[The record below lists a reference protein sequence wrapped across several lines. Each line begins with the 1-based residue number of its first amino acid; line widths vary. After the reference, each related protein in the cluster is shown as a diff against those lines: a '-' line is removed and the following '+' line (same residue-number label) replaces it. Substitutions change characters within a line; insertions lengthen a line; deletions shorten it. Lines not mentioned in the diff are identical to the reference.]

1 MGAEKRL
8 VDKVAIVTGS
18 GRGIGREIALKL
30 AGDGA
35 RLVVNDIDD
44 APALETVAAIQG
56 MGGEAMAFVGD
67 VAAPDFGE
75 RIVART
81 LERYGDIH
89 IIVNNAGY
97 IWNTTIQKNTD
108 EQWYAMLDV
117 HVTAPFRLLR
127 AAAEHIRAAARQE
140 QAEGRVVVRKV
151 VNISSISGIYGA
163 ATQVSYAAAKSAV
176 VGITR
181 TLCKEW
187 GRYNVNV
194 NAVAFGLI
202 ATRLTQKWEGGKAS
216 IDVGGREF
224 NVGLTPEQIE
234 ETCLRTPLGRAGSV
248 EEAAGA
254 VYLMCIPESDFI
266 SGQILLCSGGL

>member
-1 MGAEKRL
+1 MGAEKKL

-44 APALETVAAIQG
+44 APALEAVAAIQG
-56 MGGEAMAFVGD
+56 KGGEAMAFVGD

-75 RIVART
+75 RIVAGT

-176 VGITR
+176 VGLTR
-181 TLCKEW
+181 TLCQEW

-234 ETCLRTPLGRAGSV
+234 ETCLRTPLGRAGSA

-266 SGQILLCSGGL
+266 SGQILICSGGR